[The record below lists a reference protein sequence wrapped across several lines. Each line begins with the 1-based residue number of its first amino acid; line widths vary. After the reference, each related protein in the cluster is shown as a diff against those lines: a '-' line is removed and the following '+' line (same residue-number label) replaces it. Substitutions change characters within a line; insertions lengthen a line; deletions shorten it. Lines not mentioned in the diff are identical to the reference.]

1 MARRN
6 FRLHKRAILIAAVS
20 ACYPLTAPAQPAAV
34 VFFTSGQ
41 VTATAADGN
50 KRALAKGSDVSAGD
64 TISTGAG
71 SWAQLRFADGATTG
85 LQPNTQFRIDQY
97 HFDGKADGTEK
108 GFFSLLKGGLRT
120 LTGLI
125 GHVHHDKYRL
135 NTTVAQIGIRGT
147 GYTAHFEQT
156 LTITNSLGEIVVCN
170 GGGCIELSNGDTGYV
185 QNGNTIGQLVSSKL
199 SLLPPPP
206 VRLTTGFIA
215 SQDQRYNG
223 VTELGALNDLGNV
236 AGENRG
242 ANGSTNVVTPPPP
255 VTSYT
260 ITPTAVAFSAPGV
273 DPVYPSTS
281 ATFDASGKLI
291 AFQDAAGGTVTIGTA
306 ANNADQGAQA
316 ASIPVAGND
325 GTVSWGRWSGGITG
339 GDGVA
344 SNIDLTNGSL
354 SYVVGLPTAAA
365 DLSEL
370 RTGRIVASYSL
381 LGATLPSSSTGA
393 VGQVTEGSLSA
404 DFGSGLVDANLAL
417 SFGSDVGYSMTADGL
432 LISGTTF
439 GGSGNYTFGGS
450 DCADGCPTTVTGF
463 FAGSNAARAGLSYD
477 VQGTGIGAIQGAAVF
492 TQGTTTPL
500 LTGTI
505 TSVDVALADSS
516 GVADFIA
523 GTSVTFNTSGQLV
536 SFVDAESGTNGIGT
550 ATLDTAQGTQSAA
563 IPVAG
568 NDGIIG
574 WGRWTD
580 GTTDGDGQY
589 SGWTLGA
596 EGGGL
601 HFVAGVPTPAGDL
614 QALQTANVTATYS
627 LLGATHPDGWFG
639 QGDVTSGS
647 LTARFGSGQVDAH
660 LGINVSGEDFAL
672 AATNLPI
679 SGSSFSGGGSTTSMS
694 MCSGGCDSSVQ
705 GFFSG
710 ANATRAGIS
719 YSISGGGLQGA
730 AAFKKN

>member
-6 FRLHKRAILIAAVS
+6 FRLHKRAILIAAVA

-41 VTATAADGN
+41 VTATAADGK
-50 KRALAKGSDVSAGD
+50 KRALTKGSDVGAGD

-71 SWAQLRFADGATTG
+71 AWAQLRFVDGATTG
-85 LQPNTQFRIDQY
+85 LQPNTEFRIDQY

-125 GHVHHDKYRL
+125 GHVHHDKYKL

-147 GYTAHFEQT
+147 GYTARLEQT

-185 QNGNTIGQLVSSKL
+185 QNGSTIGQLVSSKL

-223 VTELGALNDLGNV
+223 VTELGAINDLGNV

-260 ITPTAVAFSAPGV
+260 VSPTAVAFSAPGV
-273 DPVYPSTS
+273 DPVYPATS

-306 ANNADQGAQA
+306 ANNADQGAQS

-365 DLSEL
+365 DLSAL

-417 SFGSDVGYSMTADGL
+417 SFGSDVGYAMAADGL
-432 LISGTTF
+432 PISGATF

-450 DCADGCPTTVTGF
+450 DCAAGCPTTVTGF

-477 VQGTGIGAIQGAAVF
+477 IQGTAIGAINGAAAF

-500 LTGTI
+500 LTGTVTPI
-505 TSVDVALADSS
+505 NIALSDSS
-516 GVADFIA
+516 GTADFIA
-523 GTSVTFNTSGQLV
+523 DTSATFNSTGQLV
-536 SFVDAESGTNGIGT
+536 SFVDAGSRTNGIGS
-550 ATLDTAQGTQSAA
+550 ATLDITQGTQSAA

-568 NDGIIG
+568 NDGVIG

-580 GTTDGDGQY
+580 GTTDGDGEY
-589 SGWTLGA
+589 SGFLLGG

-601 HFVAGVPTPAGDL
+601 HFVAGVPTPAADM

-627 LLGATHPDGWFG
+627 LLGATHPDGWIG
-639 QGDVTSGS
+639 SGNVTSGS
-647 LTARFGSGQVDAH
+647 LTARFGSGRVDAN
-660 LGINVSGEDFAL
+660 LGINVFGEDFAL

-679 SGSSFSGGGSTTSMS
+679 DGSSFGGEASTSSATT
-694 MCSGGCDSSVQ
+694 CSAGCASTVQ

-710 ANATRAGIS
+710 ANAARAGMS
-719 YSISGGGLQGA
+719 YTIDGGGLQGA

>member
-20 ACYPLTAPAQPAAV
+20 ACYPLAAPAQPAAV

-41 VTATAADGN
+41 VTATAADGK
-50 KRALAKGSDVSAGD
+50 KRALTKGADVSAGD

-85 LQPNTQFRIDQY
+85 LQPNTEFRIDQY

-125 GHVHHDKYRL
+125 GHVHRDQYKL
-135 NTTVAQIGIRGT
+135 NTVVAQIGIRGT
-147 GYTAHFEQT
+147 GYTAHVGQT

-170 GGGCIELSNGDTGYV
+170 AGGCIELSNGDTGYV

-236 AGENRG
+236 AGENRNASG
-242 ANGSTNVVTPPPP
+242 DTNVVTPPPT

-260 ITPTAVAFSAPGV
+260 VSPTAVAFSAPGV
-273 DPVYPSTS
+273 DPVYPATS

-291 AFQDAAGGTVTIGTA
+291 AFQDGDGGTVTIGTA
-306 ANNADQGAQA
+306 TNDAAQGAQP
-316 ASIPVAGND
+316 ASIPTTGND
-325 GTVSWGRWSGGITG
+325 GTVSWGRWSGGVTG

-365 DLSEL
+365 DLSGL
-370 RTGRIVASYSL
+370 RTGHIVASYSL
-381 LGATLPSSSTGA
+381 LGATLPSSSTGG

-404 DFGSGLVDANLAL
+404 DFGSGLVDASLAL
-417 SFGSDVGYSMTADGL
+417 SFGSGSNYSMAADGL
-432 LISGTTF
+432 AISGATF
-439 GGSGNYTFGGS
+439 GGSGNYTFGSS

-463 FAGSNAARAGLSYD
+463 FAGADAARAGLSYD
-477 VQGTGIGAIQGAAVF
+477 VQGTGIGAIQGTAVF
-492 TQGTTTPL
+492 TQSTTTPL
-500 LTGTI
+500 LTGTVTPI
-505 TSVDVALADSS
+505 DVALADSS

-523 GTSVTFNTSGQLV
+523 GTSVTFNASGQLV
-536 SFVDAESGTNGIGT
+536 SFVDAESGTNGIGS
-550 ATLDTAQGTQSAA
+550 ATFDTAQGTQSAA

-580 GTTDGDGQY
+580 GVTDGDGQY

-601 HFVAGVPTPAGDL
+601 HFVSGVPTPAGDM

-627 LLGATHPDGWFG
+627 LLGATHPAGYFG

-647 LTARFGSGQVDAH
+647 LTARFGSGEVDAN
-660 LGINVSGEDFAL
+660 LGINVSGEAYAL

-679 SGSSFSGGGSTTSMS
+679 SGAGFSGGGSTMSVS
-694 MCSGGCDSSVQ
+694 MCSAGCDSSVQ

-710 ANATRAGIS
+710 ANAARAGIS
-719 YSISGGGLQGA
+719 YSINGGGLQGA

>member
-1 MARRN
+1 
-6 FRLHKRAILIAAVS
+6 
-20 ACYPLTAPAQPAAV
+20 
-34 VFFTSGQ
+34 
-41 VTATAADGN
+41 
-50 KRALAKGSDVSAGD
+50 
-64 TISTGAG
+64 
-71 SWAQLRFADGATTG
+71 
-85 LQPNTQFRIDQY
+85 
-97 HFDGKADGTEK
+97 GTEK
-108 GFFSLLKGGLRT
+108 GFFSLVKGGLRT

-125 GHVHHDKYRL
+125 GHVHHDKYKL

-147 GYTAHFEQT
+147 GYTARFEQT

-170 GGGCIELSNGDTGYV
+170 AGGCIELSNGDTGYV

-236 AGENRG
+236 AGENRNSSG
-242 ANGSTNVVTPPPP
+242 GTNVVTP

-260 ITPTAVAFSAPGV
+260 VTPAAVAFTAPGV
-273 DPVYPSTS
+273 DPVYPATS
-281 ATFDASGKLI
+281 ATFDASGKLT
-291 AFQDAAGGTVTIGTA
+291 AFNDADGGTVTLGTA
-306 ANNADQGAQA
+306 TNNADQGAQA
-316 ASIPVAGND
+316 ASIPATGND
-325 GTVSWGRWSGGITG
+325 GTVAWGRWSGGTTG

-365 DLSEL
+365 DLSGL
-370 RTGRIVASYSL
+370 RTGHIVASYSL

-404 DFGSGLVDANLAL
+404 DFGSGLVDASLAL
-417 SFGSDVGYSMTADGL
+417 SFGSDSSYSMTANGL
-432 LISGTTF
+432 AISGATF
-439 GGSGNYTFGGS
+439 GGSGNYTFS
-450 DCADGCPTTVTGF
+450 SVDCSDGCPTTVAGF
-463 FAGSNAARAGLSYD
+463 FAGSSAARAGLSYD
-477 VQGTGIGAIQGAAVF
+477 IQGTAIGAINGAAAF

-505 TSVDVALADSS
+505 TPIDVALADSS
-516 GVADFIA
+516 GTTDFIA
-523 GTSVTFNTSGQLV
+523 GTSATFDAAGQLV
-536 SFVDAESGTNGIGT
+536 SFVDADSGTNGIGS

-568 NDGIIG
+568 NDGVIG

-601 HFVAGVPTPAGDL
+601 HFVSGVPTPAADM

-627 LLGATHPDGWFG
+627 LLGATHPDGWLG
-639 QGDVTSGS
+639 QGNVTSGS

-660 LGINVSGEDFAL
+660 LGISTSEENFAL

-679 SGSSFSGGGSTTSMS
+679 SGTGFGGAGTATSVST
-694 MCSGGCDSSVQ
+694 CSTGCDSTVQ

-710 ANATRAGIS
+710 ANAARAGMS
-719 YSISGGGLQGA
+719 YSIDDGGLRGA